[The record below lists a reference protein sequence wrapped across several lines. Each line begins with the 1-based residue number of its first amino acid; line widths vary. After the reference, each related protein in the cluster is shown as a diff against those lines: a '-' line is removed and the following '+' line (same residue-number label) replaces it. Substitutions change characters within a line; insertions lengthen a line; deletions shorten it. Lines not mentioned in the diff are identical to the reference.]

1 MANWVEARRDI
12 PPMLLFSHS
21 VISESLQPHGL
32 QHTSFPVLHYLLEL
46 AQTHVHWVGDAIQ
59 QSHPLLSSFP
69 PAFNLF
75 QHQGLFRWV
84 SSLHQVAKVLE
95 FHLQHQSFQ
104 WIFRIDWFDLLA
116 VQGTLK
122 SLLQHHISK
131 ASTLWCSAFCMVQFS
146 HPYTTTEKP

>member
-1 MANWVEARRDI
+1 MDKPQKDTVQSLSWFWLFATPWTAVYQASLSFTI
-12 PPMLLFSHS
+12 SQSLLKLMF
-21 VISESLQPHGL
+21 IESLMAFNHLVIG
-32 QHTSFPVLHYLLEL
+32 S
-46 AQTHVHWVGDAIQ
+46 
-59 QSHPLLSSFP
+59 PLLLLPSIFP
-69 PAFNLF
+69 IIRVFF
-75 QHQGLFRWV
+75 QWV
-84 SSLHQVAKVLE
+84 LSLHQVAKVLE